1 MEISRQEAQRLLDEA
16 NNVAADTMMSVA
28 GGYAGPTLV
37 LWGVVMIAAYLGTHF
52 FLKWAWQIWMV
63 LDGVGAAGTI
73 VICLVQFRRSKAT
86 RYQNVGRVGWRV
98 FCFWSAI
105 FGYMSIWLY
114 LMKPYSG
121 LQLNAFIVTVVM
133 FAYVMMGLY
142 EGSRFMLWLG
152 LVVTAL
158 TLVGVYI
165 VPHKFYCLWM
175 APAAGGALLLSG
187 IYYWLRAKR
196 LCRNSMN

>member
-1 MEISRQEAQRLLDEA
+1 
-16 NNVAADTMMSVA
+16 
-28 GGYAGPTLV
+28 
-37 LWGVVMIAAYLGTHF
+37 
-52 FLKWAWQIWMV
+52 MV

-86 RYQNVGRVGWRV
+86 RYQNVGRVGWRI
-98 FCFWSAI
+98 FCFWSVI

-142 EGSRFMLWLG
+142 EGARFMLWLG
-152 LVVTAL
+152 LVVTVL

-165 VPHKFYCLWM
+165 IPHKFYCLWM
-175 APAAGGALLLSG
+175 APTAGGALLLSG